1 MKLIEIRHGVTDFF
15 LYDGEETLI
24 HKDKIEIGKVV
35 LPVEKNEVFHCV
47 NEVLYK
53 ESFNE
58 NNCRDSLTFRFDGK
72 TFVEEKYRYEIATYF
87 SRQQYCSVDSKNGK
101 IKLSFVENDK
111 ETLSEFESG
120 DDDYFALHY
129 AISQN
134 VLILYSYCDN
144 SLLFYT
150 KTGERLWEYQ
160 VEEGLEIFENG
171 VTVVDDIVVIP
182 SSKNSHPE
190 LVEGYNLLT
199 GEKLWKVDD
208 EDCCN
213 YYYSLG
219 PGKMLY
225 SLASYHCYDHT
236 TELRFKQI
244 NPTTGESEMS
254 VLKEGDY
261 WKAVYSG
268 HIVINGNKLFYVNL
282 NKYEGF
288 SLGVIDLE
296 TKELIEDMP
305 LKSEGFHI
313 DKPVV
318 TDEKIYVFIHYDDDS
333 LNELRIYENEYK

>member
-1 MKLIEIRHGVTDFF
+1 MKLIEIRHGVTGFF

-24 HKDKIEIGKVV
+24 YKDKIEIGDKI
-35 LPVEKNEVFHCV
+35 LSSKEDDDYYCV
-47 NEVLYK
+47 NDVLYK
-53 ESFNE
+53 AVFDEKTITASYFRYDGTNFTES
-58 NNCRDSLTFRFDGK
+58 DFRFK
-72 TFVEEKYRYEIATYF
+72 LKKYFDSQCCCSYEYE
-87 SRQQYCSVDSKNGK
+87 YKNGIERISLK
-101 IKLSFVENDK
+101 CKEEEFIIEFDAERKYKPLHFNNDILMLSA
-111 ETLSEFESG
+111 
-120 DDDYFALHY
+120 ALGKG
-129 AISQN
+129 
-134 VLILYSYCDN
+134 
-144 SLLFYT
+144 LLFYT

-160 VEEGLEIFENG
+160 VEEGLEIFESG
-171 VTVVDDIVVIP
+171 VTVVDDDIVVIP
-182 SSKNSHPE
+182 STKNDHAV
-190 LVEGYNLLT
+190 LVEGYNLLI

-236 TELRFKQI
+236 TELRFTQI
-244 NPTTGESEMS
+244 NPSTGEAKMS
-254 VLKEGDY
+254 VLKKGDY

-268 HIVINGNKLFYVNL
+268 HIAINGNKLFYVNL

-305 LKSEGFHI
+305 LKTEGFHT

-318 TDEKIYVFIHYDDDS
+318 TDEKIYVFIYHDDDS

>member
-1 MKLIEIRHGVTDFF
+1 MKLIEKIKGVVRFF
-15 LYDGEETLI
+15 LYDGKEVSVY
-24 HKDKIEIGKVV
+24 KDKIKIGDEILSSKEDDDYYCVNDVLYKAVFDEETITASYFRYDGISFTESAFRYDLKKYLDPQRSCSLKNSKGLVKVSFNNNGDEFCFEFATDSKYYI
-35 LPVEKNEVFHCV
+35 LNYDSKNEVV
-47 NEVLYK
+47 IL
-53 ESFNE
+53 
-58 NNCRDSLTFRFDGK
+58 
-72 TFVEEKYRYEIATYF
+72 I
-87 SRQQYCSVDSKNGK
+87 SKRKG
-101 IKLSFVENDK
+101 
-111 ETLSEFESG
+111 
-120 DDDYFALHY
+120 
-129 AISQN
+129 
-134 VLILYSYCDN
+134 
-144 SLLFYT
+144 LLFYT

-160 VEEGLEIFENG
+160 VEEGLEINENG

-199 GEKLWKVDD
+199 GEKLWEVDD
-208 EDCCN
+208 KDCCD
-213 YYYSLG
+213 YCYSLG
-219 PGKMLY
+219 PNNMLY

-244 NPTTGESEMS
+244 NPSTGESEMS

-268 HIVINGNKLFYVNL
+268 HVAIHGNKLFYVNL
-282 NKYEGF
+282 NKSEGC